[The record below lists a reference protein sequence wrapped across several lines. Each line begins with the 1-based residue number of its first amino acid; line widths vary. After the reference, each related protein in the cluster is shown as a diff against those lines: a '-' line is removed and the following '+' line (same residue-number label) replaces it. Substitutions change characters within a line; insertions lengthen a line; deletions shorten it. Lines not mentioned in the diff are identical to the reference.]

1 MARTAVRVSALIFR
15 DDKIL
20 LFHRF
25 RDGSEYWVIP
35 GGGVEEGETLEE
47 ALQRELW
54 EETSLQLISCRHAF
68 DFSHVLR
75 EEDRISHFYI
85 CQTQGEPMLG
95 DGPEKLSNSEYPSAA
110 GEIKK
115 FLS

>member
-25 RDGSEYWVIP
+25 RDGNEYWVIP
-35 GGGVEEGETLEE
+35 GGGVEEGETVEE

-54 EETSLQLISCRHAF
+54 EETSIS
-68 DFSHVLR
+68 FS
-75 EEDRISHFYI
+75 
-85 CQTQGEPMLG
+85 
-95 DGPEKLSNSEYPSAA
+95 SE
-110 GEIKK
+110 
-115 FLS
+115 